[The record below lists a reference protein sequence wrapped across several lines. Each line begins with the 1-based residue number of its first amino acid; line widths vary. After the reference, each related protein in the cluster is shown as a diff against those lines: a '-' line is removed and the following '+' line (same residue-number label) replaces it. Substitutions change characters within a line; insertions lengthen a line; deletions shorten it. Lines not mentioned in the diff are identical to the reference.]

1 MIINK
6 YFTMKIQ
13 ELKITKLARDHA
25 EPWLEVFEHYGWKIL
40 GTGREA
46 YVALNPRKNY
56 VIKIWRRGSDYN
68 KYVDFVKKHPN
79 PHFPRFF
86 REPRRIPGTN
96 FYYIALEKLEP
107 VGSQG
112 SQGNRLVKDF
122 LPEMIYMGLAF
133 SDQGIYFSQ
142 LLDVNRELASRF
154 PTISYRLESIA
165 MNPELHEMV
174 YKTIGYPP
182 ESWKKAI
189 EQIME
194 FADSWQLEFDLPD
207 FNFMR
212 WHDILVITDPF

>member
-1 MIINK
+1 
-6 YFTMKIQ
+6 MKIQ
-13 ELKITKLARDHA
+13 ELEITKLARVSTD
-25 EPWLEVFEHYGWKIL
+25 PWYEVFEHYGWKIL

-46 YVALNPRKNY
+46 YVALNPSKNY
-56 VIKIWRRGSDYN
+56 VIKIWQQPSAYN
-68 KYVDFVKKHPN
+68 KYVDFVKTHAN

-86 REPRRIPGTN
+86 REPRRIPDTN

-107 VGSQG
+107 VGRPESQG
-112 SQGNRLVKDF
+112 SRLVKDF

-133 SDQGIYFSQ
+133 RDQGEYFSQ
-142 LLDVNRELASRF
+142 LQDVNRELASRF
-154 PTISYRLESIA
+154 PTISYRLESLE
-165 MNPELHEMV
+165 MNPELQETV

-194 FADSWQLEFDLPD
+194 FANSGRLDFDLPD

-212 WHDILVITDPF
+212 WHDTLVITDPF